1 MESEHL
7 KPLTEDGRFPRESC
21 ESETESTEAPRAVS
35 PFLEA
40 KLRALPARP
49 GVYLFRDKEGKV
61 IYVGKAASLKS
72 RVRSYFGAL
81 SSLPSK
87 IQRLVPTIQD
97 LEFVITSSEQ
107 EALILECDTIKRYA
121 PKFNASLKDNKT
133 FPYLN
138 IGIREDWP
146 GVYIT
151 RRMQKDGGRYFGPF
165 ASAGSVRRT
174 LRLIK
179 KIFPYRSCSKRLDGK
194 DKRPCLDY
202 YIHQCLGPCIGA
214 VDKEEYRDVINQVIL
229 FLQGKQELILHELD
243 TKMKA
248 AAQQLQFERAALL
261 RDQINAIEEVI
272 EGQRIAITLQGEK
285 DIIGLAQNE
294 TLACVELFSIRNNK
308 LIGQN
313 HFIMEGVQDEL
324 PGQVMTSF
332 VKQYYASA
340 SYIPSLI
347 LLQHPVDEPTV
358 LSQWL
363 SQQRGTKVELQ
374 VPQRGAKKKLVETV
388 AENAARGLELAQLK
402 EVKAE
407 VISSGLQELR
417 NRLHLPRMP
426 RRIEC
431 YDVSN
436 IQGTLAVASMV
447 VLEEGWP
454 KPAHCRRFR
463 IKTVASAD
471 DYAMIQET
479 LRRRFKRG
487 LTAEGTWAIIPDLIV
502 IDGGRGQLNAA
513 LEVRQELKLDSIP
526 LVSLAKENEEVFI
539 PAHPQP
545 VHIAKDSP
553 ALHILQR
560 ARDEAHR
567 FAISYH
573 RKLRRKEL
581 VTSALDSIP
590 GIGPKRKK
598 ALLKKF
604 GSVEGIK
611 EASLEELSQT
621 EGITSALAKKVKE
634 ELLGQ

>member
-1 MESEHL
+1 MR
-7 KPLTEDGRFPRESC
+7 PLSW
-21 ESETESTEAPRAVS
+21 EAPESKNELTDS
-35 PFLEA
+35 PQKVWQHFEA

-49 GVYLFRDKEGKV
+49 GVYLFKDNEGNV
-61 IYVGKAASLKS
+61 IYVGKAANLKS
-72 RVRSYFGAL
+72 RVRSYFGAP
-81 SSLPSK
+81 SNLPSK
-87 IQRLVPTIQD
+87 IQRLVSNIQD

-133 FPYLN
+133 FPYLK
-138 IGIREDWP
+138 IDIREDWP

-151 RRMQKDGGRYFGPF
+151 RRIQKDGARYFGPF
-165 ASAGSVRRT
+165 ASPGSVRKT

-179 KIFPYRSCSKRLDGK
+179 KIFPYRSCSKRIDGK

-214 VDKEEYRDVINQVIL
+214 VGKEEYREVINQVIL
-229 FLQGKQELILHELD
+229 FLQGKQELILRELNA
-243 TKMKA
+243 KMKA

-261 RDQINAIEEVI
+261 RDQIDAIEKVI
-272 EGQRIAITLQGEK
+272 EGQRIAVTLQGEK
-285 DIIGLAQNE
+285 DVIGLAQDE
-294 TLACVELFSIRNNK
+294 TLAYVELFSIRNNK
-308 LIGQN
+308 LIGQD
-313 HFIMEGVQDEL
+313 HFIMEGTQGESL
-324 PGQVMTSF
+324 GQIMTSF
-332 VKQYYASA
+332 VKQYYAAA
-340 SYIPSLI
+340 SYVPSLI
-347 LLQHPVDEPTV
+347 LLQHPVDEPAV

-363 SQQRGTKVELQ
+363 SQQRGSKVELQ
-374 VPQRGAKKKLVETV
+374 VPRRGAKKKLVETV

-402 EVKAE
+402 EMRAE
-407 VISSGLQELR
+407 VISSGLQELK
-417 NRLHLPRMP
+417 NKLRLPKMP

-436 IQGTLAVASMV
+436 IQGTLAVGSMV
-447 VLEEGWP
+447 VLEKGWP
-454 KPAHCRRFR
+454 KPAHYRRFR
-463 IKTVASAD
+463 IKTVSGAD

-487 LTAEGTWAIIPDLIV
+487 LAGEGAWGIVPDLIL

-513 LEVRQELKLDSIP
+513 LKVRQELELDSIP
-526 LVSLAKENEEVFI
+526 MASLAKEREEVFI
-539 PAHPQP
+539 PGEPGP
-545 VHIAKDSP
+545 VHIPKDSP

-573 RKLRRKEL
+573 QKLRRKGFI
-581 VTSALDSIP
+581 TSALDNIP

-604 GSVEGIK
+604 GSVEAIK
-611 EASLEELSQT
+611 GASLVELSQT
-621 EGITSALAKKVKE
+621 EGITLALAKKVKE
-634 ELLGQ
+634 ELVEQLQS